1 MALSLCPSLSIHPVR
16 LIVYL
21 SRWLT
26 NPEQAWPL
34 ILVLLILV
42 LLILVLLILVLLIL
56 VLLILLINSLLS
68 TATTENKRSRRER
81 NCTRAC
87 PSNINQ
93 HEMREKATRSFGLC
107 KYRKG
112 WGM

>member
-26 NPEQAWPL
+26 NPEQAWP
-34 ILVLLILV
+34 LILV